1 MTDAA
6 PMFEFTSPYLDEP
19 LRFNSVQELQKWAR
33 SEIDAWRPIRDL
45 ANIVDRNWINQISNI
60 AFSSIATIETE
71 CIDLASKG
79 TTESNA
85 LLSAIKIIENGK
97 YVPANSGV
105 GMCALDIV
113 TDNPHAALMVI
124 TEHIPITPGG
134 HYNNT
139 HWVAAYTAAT
149 AAVKAELDVKDL
161 NKAKKKQLR
170 AFNALRGKWDAQ
182 FSDDQREFEGKLAQM
197 TRQQNEWND
206 FRTKAKKEMAEL
218 VQAHWNEMA
227 RIKNEY
233 EEELRLRSAS
243 SYWKTKEE
251 QHAFAARLWLGVF
264 GGTAFTLLIALFGL
278 APIYL
283 RSLPHNAAGDIGISG
298 LAAVTLPALMILW
311 VMRHLSRL
319 FVTHFHQREDARQRR
334 VLITTY
340 LALHNKSAAS
350 DAERLLILQAL
361 FRPNATK
368 DDDDSAASALF
379 DNLAKAIPK

>member
-1 MTDAA
+1 MADTV

-19 LRFNSVQELQKWAR
+19 LRFNSVQELQDWVKH
-33 SEIDAWRPIRDL
+33 EIDAWQPIRDL
-45 ANIVDRNWINQISNI
+45 NRRIDSAWVNYVYTAMITAISNI
-60 AFSSIATIETE
+60 KNTE
-71 CIDLASKG
+71 GMNEPKNIVIINQNITYIKDGKYIPSTSTEAMRCIDLAKS
-79 TTESNA
+79 
-85 LLSAIKIIENGK
+85 
-97 YVPANSGV
+97 
-105 GMCALDIV
+105 
-113 TDNPHAALMVI
+113 NPHAALMAI
-124 TEHIPITPGG
+124 FNHISIQPEQNRSFP
-134 HYNNT
+134 
-139 HWVAAYTAAT
+139 HWTAAYTAAN
-149 AAVKAELDVKDL
+149 AAVQAEMDTTEL
-161 NKAKKKQLR
+161 NRTKGKQLQ
-170 AFNALRGKWDAQ
+170 AYEDYT
-182 FSDDQREFEGKLAQM
+182 AQM
-197 TRQQNEWND
+197 SYQKTGWNEFLSKTD
-206 FRTKAKKEMAEL
+206 AEMAEL

-368 DDDDSAASALF
+368 DDDDFGAQSLIDSM
-379 DNLAKAIPK
+379 AKALPK